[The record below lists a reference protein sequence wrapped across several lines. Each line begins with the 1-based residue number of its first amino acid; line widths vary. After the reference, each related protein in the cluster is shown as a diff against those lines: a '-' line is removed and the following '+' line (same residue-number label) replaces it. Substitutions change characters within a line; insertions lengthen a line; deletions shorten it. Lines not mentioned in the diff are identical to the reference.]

1 MRTETAKGFTVLVS
15 SWGPMAAIP
24 SAVGGAASTLSV
36 IPKAW
41 SSLDF

>member
-1 MRTETAKGFTVLVS
+1 MAKGFIALAS
-15 SWGPMAAIP
+15 SWAPMTAIL
-24 SAVGGAASTLSV
+24 SVVGGAASTSSV